1 MLAIGAQTPVLALLA
16 LRRPRVLVA
25 VVAPYLVLVPVA
37 VAIGGLAPTLE
48 LGALLLAAAPAE
60 LAAPALARAVGGRA
74 ETAAAVMTG
83 TLVVSFALLLTV
95 VGPAGASA
103 ATANTAFVAL
113 AVGAA
118 AAGAVP
124 TARDAVLGAIR
135 LAANVALAIL
145 VANALV
151 GGIAALDGGSV
162 LAALALLA
170 AGTLAAAVGTAVLGG
185 DVVASVL
192 GGGTR
197 DFAVAATLAADLAP
211 SAAALPLVYGALLF
225 GLLGA
230 LAAARAL
237 RSRSARRNGA

>member
-37 VAIGGLAPTLE
+37 
-48 LGALLLAAAPAE
+48 
-60 LAAPALARAVGGRA
+60 
-74 ETAAAVMTG
+74 
-83 TLVVSFALLLTV
+83 S
-95 VGPAGASA
+95 
-103 ATANTAFVAL
+103 
-113 AVGAA
+113 
-118 AAGAVP
+118 
-124 TARDAVLGAIR
+124 
-135 LAANVALAIL
+135 L

>member
-37 VAIGGLAPTLE
+37 VAIGGLAPTLA

-83 TLVVSFALLLTV
+83 TLVVSFAL
-95 VGPAGASA
+95 
-103 ATANTAFVAL
+103 
-113 AVGAA
+113 
-118 AAGAVP
+118 
-124 TARDAVLGAIR
+124 
-135 LAANVALAIL
+135 
-145 VANALV
+145 
-151 GGIAALDGGSV
+151 
-162 LAALALLA
+162 LLA

-225 GLLGA
+225 GLLGL